1 MSNTKTAT
9 DTFIVE
15 VNAQALA
22 VGAGNTFAVARQGGP
37 GISGY
42 GSGLATYFGASFLL
56 SRGGANFFTIANI
69 GFETDDITSPPG
81 EATLTLRNG
90 TSPTRTNYPSDSQ
103 FILAAVKG
111 STVAQG
117 SVSLANAP
125 IRAQAASLGQPLST
139 PLPGSSEIALLN
151 SFYAGG
157 DGNSNTGVDMSQS
170 PQFEGF
176 VSGSSFASGGR
187 FYSDPIDIQDV
198 VDAGSGALFTINLNQ
213 NALDD
218 MATADDFYITL
229 VEYSSYVQ
237 YTDLASTA
245 PSPGAAS
252 TVVVSFS
259 DRADAASPL
268 LTYKDGATKD
278 KVPDKDRIEK
288 DFTLNTYADITD
300 QRTRFSKNGVI
311 VDQVPFLL
319 GTKGP
324 LSLRGRQ
331 FASDGKPISS
341 TVKPPNTSKD

>member
-9 DTFIVE
+9 DTFYLDA
-15 VNAQALA
+15 NSQALV

-37 GISGY
+37 NLS
-42 GSGLATYFGASFLL
+42 SVFGFAENLRVKAEFGL
-56 SRGGANFFTIANI
+56 SRGGVNFFNIANI

-81 EATLTLRNG
+81 EATLTFKLVGSVNR
-90 TSPTRTNYPSDSQ
+90 SNYPSDSQ

-117 SVSLANAP
+117 SVSVANAP
-125 IRAQAASLGQPLST
+125 IRAQAASLGQPFT
-139 PLPGSSEIALLN
+139 DIAIVK

-157 DGNSNTGVDMSQS
+157 DGNGNIEQDFSQS

-187 FYSDPIDIQDV
+187 FYSNPIDVQDL
-198 VDAGSGALFTINLNQ
+198 VDAGSNGTIVINLNQ

-218 MATADDFYITL
+218 MAVADDFYITL
-229 VEYSSYVQ
+229 TEYSSYVE

-245 PSPGAAS
+245 PSPGA
-252 TVVVSFS
+252 VSLVSAVFE
-259 DRADAASPL
+259 DRADSNPPL

-288 DFTLNTYADITD
+288 DYTLNTYADITD

-311 VDQVPFLL
+311 IDQVPFLL

-341 TVKPPNTSKD
+341 TVKPPNTSKS